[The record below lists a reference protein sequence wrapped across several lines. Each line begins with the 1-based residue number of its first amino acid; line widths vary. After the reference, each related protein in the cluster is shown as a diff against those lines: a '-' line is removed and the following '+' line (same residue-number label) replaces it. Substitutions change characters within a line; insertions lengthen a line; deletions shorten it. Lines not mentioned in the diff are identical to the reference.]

1 MNSQWIK
8 DLNLSSET
16 IMFYKK
22 MKKSLLGIGIT
33 SDLLNVIA
41 QPRKAKTNKWNHIKK
56 ILHIKQATN

>member
-1 MNSQWIK
+1 MNSKWIK

-41 QPRKAKTNKWNHIKK
+41 QPGKAKTYKWNHIKK
-56 ILHIKQATN
+56 ILHIKQSTK